1 MTRRICETATA
12 FADGECHIDCVSTP
26 GAPQFIATYADEAR
40 TADGLFSLLE
50 QHQQRYDAFV
60 IACHGDPNLDAAKQ
74 LSTKPV
80 VGIGEASVKIA
91 SMLGHAFSILT
102 PVDSIIPWKE
112 DQVRKYHLE
121 HQLASVRVPEAPDG
135 LSLDESLL
143 DAART
148 AVEQDMAEVIILGCA
163 AYAGYERSI
172 SERLGVPVL
181 DGVIC
186 AVIIAA
192 GLAKYGVTVSKV
204 RKYR

>member
-12 FADGECHIDCVSTP
+12 FADGEYQIDCVSNPT
-26 GAPQFIATYADEAR
+26 APQFIATYADEAR
-40 TADGLFSLLE
+40 TAEGLFSLLQ
-50 QHQQRYDAFV
+50 QHQQNYDAFV
-60 IACHGDPNLDAAKQ
+60 LACHGDPNLDAARQ
-74 LSTKPV
+74 LSKKPV
-80 VGIGEASVKIA
+80 VGIGEASMKVA
-91 SMLGHAFSILT
+91 SMLGHTFSVLT

-121 HQLASVRVPEAPDG
+121 DQMASVRVPEASAG
-135 LSLDESLL
+135 VSFEESLL

-163 AYAGYERSI
+163 AYAGYERFI
-172 SERLGVPVL
+172 SERLDVPVL

-192 GLAKYGVTVSKV
+192 GLAKYGVTTSKV